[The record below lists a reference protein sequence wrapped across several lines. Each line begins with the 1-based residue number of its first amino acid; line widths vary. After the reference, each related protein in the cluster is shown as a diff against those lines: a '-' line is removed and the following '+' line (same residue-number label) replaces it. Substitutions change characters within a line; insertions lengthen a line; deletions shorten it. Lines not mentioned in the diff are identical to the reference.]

1 MSSDEVKVKFVADTT
16 GLQGVNVPN
25 TIPAAGGGS
34 SGNNAGTTPPAGG
47 GGAGGGSGGA
57 GNGKQ
62 GGSPNQPN
70 RGRSA
75 FPWEK
80 GWGAEFQQDLAGQAA
95 GMFSGINLLNTAI
108 NLGVEGLKHGIDRA
122 EQIQKA
128 SRITGLSTEEV
139 QRFGYAAKMSGVS
152 FNEFVQAIANG
163 NKAMGKMSLDGGV
176 NIVAMRRLGISIE
189 GVRNHSVQSTDVLMK
204 MADAYKKHAE
214 TSEMAALGNQLFGD
228 SFKNM
233 IPLLRQGSE
242 GIKAL
247 GDQAPVVSGISVS
260 AAADAGKTGAGIWD
274 WITTNFA
281 ANVTGFAGNDQ
292 ATLGGQMRFA
302 KPEESEGIVDRLLR
316 PADRSASRAIGN
328 FLSGGLENF
337 GGGVDMGGFSNPYGI
352 RGIGEQTK
360 DVRNKVAEEFGDPQA
375 WSEAQKAVIAEFDK
389 RIAAEG
395 TMSLQTGMFQA
406 ASTMQKM
413 GGGDVLSAISR
424 VDFAQETAE
433 NTRRTAEALEGAI
446 DLSALNGYKIGKP
459 VDTNG
464 PVAK

>member
-70 RGRSA
+70 RGRAA

-242 GIKAL
+242 GIKAM
-247 GDQAPVVSGISVS
+247 GDQAPVVSGVSVS

-274 WITTNFA
+274 WITTNA
-281 ANVTGFAGNDQ
+281 AARLTGFAQKDEAKIRLAGMGANGDAENTVDQ
-292 ATLGGQMRFA
+292 
-302 KPEESEGIVDRLLR
+302 LLKG
-316 PADRSASRAIGN
+316 ADRSAGSIFRQWAFPGVSDRYETASGAIN
-328 FLSGGLENF
+328 PKY
-337 GGGVDMGGFSNPYGI
+337 GV

-360 DVRNKVAEEFGDPQA
+360 DVRNKVAEQFGDPKE
-375 WSEAQKAVIAEFDK
+375 WSDTQKAIIAEFDK
-389 RIAAEG
+389 RIAGEG

>member
-1 MSSDEVKVKFVADTT
+1 MWSLISVELYKIFKRPRTYIAFGAIAALIVVIQLGLKLDGDSYAAFIMKDINDALTVDGKILNGYLICYILLQLLLVHVPLLVA
-16 GLQGVNVPN
+16 L
-25 TIPAAGGGS
+25 I
-34 SGNNAGTTPPAGG
+34 
-47 GGAGGGSGGA
+47 
-57 GNGKQ
+57 
-62 GGSPNQPN
+62 
-70 RGRSA
+70 
-75 FPWEK
+75 
-80 GWGAEFQQDLAGQAA
+80 AA
-95 GMFSGINLLNTAI
+95 GMLSGINLLSTAI
-108 NLGVEGLKHGIDRA
+108 NFGIEGFKHGVDRA

-139 QRFGYAAKMSGVS
+139 QKFGYAAKMSGVS
-152 FNEFVQAIANG
+152 FDEFVQSIANG
-163 NKAMGKMSLDGGV
+163 NKTMGKMSLEGGV

-189 GVRNHSVQSTDVLMK
+189 GVRNHSIQSTDVLMK

-242 GIKAL
+242 GIKAMK
-247 GDQAPVVSGISVS
+247 DQAPVVSGISVS

-281 ANVTGFAGNDQ
+281 AGVTGFAQNDIE
-292 ATLGGQMRFA
+292 TLNDQMRFA
-302 KPEESEGIVDRLLR
+302 KPEESKGIVDKLLK
-316 PADRSASRAIGN
+316 PADRSASKIFSNIAGD
-328 FLSGGLENF
+328 LPGGSSPDF
-337 GGGVDMGGFSNPYGI
+337 GGYSNPYGI
-352 RGIGEQTK
+352 RGLGEQTK

-389 RIAAEG
+389 RISEEG
-395 TMSLQTGMFQA
+395 KMSLQTGMFQA

-424 VDFAQETAE
+424 VDFAQETAD
-433 NTRRTAEALEGAI
+433 NTRRTADALERGM
-446 DLSALNGYKIGKP
+446 DLSALKGYMNREPK
-459 VDTNG
+459 DTNG

>member
-34 SGNNAGTTPPAGG
+34 SGNSAGTTPPAGG
-47 GGAGGGSGGA
+47 GGAGGSGGGGS

-62 GGSPNQPN
+62 TGGGKPPD
-70 RGRSA
+70 RGRAA

-95 GMFSGINLLNTAI
+95 GMLSGINLLNTAV

-152 FNEFVQAIANG
+152 FDEFVQSVANG
-163 NKAMGKMSLDGGV
+163 NKAMGKMSLEGGV
-176 NIVAMRRLGISIE
+176 NVVAMRRLGISIE

-242 GIKAL
+242 GIKAMK
-247 GDQAPVVSGISVS
+247 DQAPVVSGISVS

-274 WITTNFA
+274 WITTNA
-281 ANVTGFAGNDQ
+281 AARLTGFAQKDEGKISLAGMGANGDAKNTVDQ
-292 ATLGGQMRFA
+292 
-302 KPEESEGIVDRLLR
+302 LLKG
-316 PADRSASRAIGN
+316 ADRSAGSVFRQWALPGIGYETV
-328 FLSGGLENF
+328 SGVGNQNY
-337 GGGVDMGGFSNPYGI
+337 GV

-360 DVRNKVAEEFGDPQA
+360 DVRNKVAEQFGDPKE
-375 WSEAQKAVIAEFDK
+375 WSDTQKSIIAEFDK
-389 RIAAEG
+389 RIAGEG

-446 DLSALNGYKIGKP
+446 DLSALNGYKVGKP